1 MAQPPRESIRSSA
14 YGCPFSITAA
24 DYNVDGAAG
33 RQDVFNV

>member
-1 MAQPPRESIRSSA
+1 MVRPLRRRIRSLA
-14 YGCPFSITAA
+14 YGRPFSIPAA